1 MQPALRLPVGLAV
14 AGLLTL
20 SGCGK
25 KGPLVYPD
33 LLVPEAPQAVQL
45 EQRGSSL
52 QLSFNLPGR
61 DLRGRGLQEPFV
73 IEIQRREL
81 KPDEVGECGSC
92 PRDYQPPLR
101 IDPEFPEPARKFGK
115 RLVLLDSDVQQ
126 GKRYQYRMV
135 AIGADGE
142 AGAAVETV
150 RAMVCAAPPTP
161 SLNATV
167 QHGGVIALEVQGQVP
182 DNAELV
188 GYAIYRAAGDEELPF
203 QPLAT
208 TQGTNR
214 YLDQNVQPGTRY
226 RYVVRTLVR
235 GWDELLLSS
244 EPSAVVVVSLDEA
257 PK

>member
-33 LLVPEAPQAVQL
+33 RLVPEAPQAVLL

-52 QLSFNLPGR
+52 QLSFNLPSR
-61 DLRGRGLQEPFV
+61 DLRGRGLQTPFV
-73 IEIQRREL
+73 IEVQRREL

-101 IDPEFPEPARKFGK
+101 IDPAFPDPARAFGK

-135 AIGADGE
+135 AVGADGE

-150 RAMVCAAPPTP
+150 RALVCSAPPAP
-161 SLNATV
+161 LVSATV
-167 QHGGVIALEVQGQVP
+167 QHGGVIVLEMQGQVP

-208 TQGTNR
+208 TIGASR
-214 YLDQNVQPGTRY
+214 YLDQGVQPGTRY
-226 RYVVRTLVR
+226 RYAARMLVR
-235 GWDELLLSS
+235 RWDELLLSS
-244 EPSAVVVVSLDEA
+244 ELSAVVAASLDET

>member
-14 AGLLTL
+14 AGLLAL

-45 EQRGSSL
+45 EQRGGSL

-61 DLRGRGLQEPFV
+61 DLRGRGLQSSFI
-73 IEIQRREL
+73 IEVQRREL

-101 IDPEFPEPARKFGK
+101 IDPEFPDPARKFGK

-126 GKRYQYRMV
+126 GKHYQYRMKAV
-135 AIGADGE
+135 GVDGE
-142 AGAAVETV
+142 AGAAAETV
-150 RAMVCAAPPTP
+150 QVQVCSAPPAP
-161 SLNATV
+161 LVNAAI
-167 QHGGVIALEVQGQVP
+167 QHGGVILLEMQGEVP
-182 DNAELV
+182 VNAELV
-188 GYAIYRAAGDEELPF
+188 GYAIYRAAADEELPF

-208 TQGTNR
+208 ILGTNR

-226 RYVVRTLVR
+226 RYVVRMLVR
-235 GWDELLLSS
+235 RWDELLLSS
-244 EPSAVVVVSLDEA
+244 EPSAVVVTSLDEA

>member
-1 MQPALRLPVGLAV
+1 MQSALRLPVGLAV
-14 AGLLTL
+14 AGMLAL

-25 KGPLVYPD
+25 KGPLVYPG

-61 DLRGRGLQEPFV
+61 DLRGRGLQSPFI
-73 IEIQRREL
+73 IEVRRREL
-81 KPDEVGECGSC
+81 KPDEVGECGIC

-101 IDPEFPEPARKFGK
+101 IDPEFPDPARKYGK

-135 AIGADGE
+135 AVGVDGE
-142 AGAAVETV
+142 AGAAAETV
-150 RAMVCAAPPTP
+150 RALVCAAPPTP
-161 SLNATV
+161 SVNATI
-167 QHGGVIALEVQGQVP
+167 QHGGVIVLEMQGEVP

-188 GYAIYRAAGDEELPF
+188 GYAIYRATGDEELPF

-208 TQGTNR
+208 TLGTNR
-214 YLDQNVQPGTRY
+214 YLDQNVQPGSRY
-226 RYVVRTLVR
+226 RYVVRMLVR
-235 GWDELLLSS
+235 RWDELLLSS
-244 EPSAVVVVSLDEA
+244 EPSAVVVTSLDEA

>member
-1 MQPALRLPVGLAV
+1 MQPVLRLPVGLAV

-61 DLRGRGLQEPFV
+61 DLRGRGLQSPFV

-81 KPDEVGECGSC
+81 KPDEIGECGRC

-101 IDPEFPEPARKFGK
+101 IDPAFPDPARTFGK

-135 AIGADGE
+135 AVGADGE

-150 RAMVCAAPPTP
+150 RALVCSAPPAP
-161 SLNATV
+161 LVNATI
-167 QHGGVIALEVQGQVP
+167 QHGGVIELVMQGTVP

-208 TQGTNR
+208 TLGASR

-226 RYVVRTLVR
+226 RYVVRMLVR
-235 GWDELLLSS
+235 RWDELLLSS
-244 EPSAVVVVSLDEA
+244 EPSAVVVTSLDEA